1 MQKELIKQEKK
12 LPKLFDAWEDGIL
25 TDEEFTRRK
34 LINKERIESIKKQMD
49 HLEDSVPT
57 KDEYEEKIMLLSDA
71 LKSLLDPTLDADI
84 KNTYLKSIISSIEY
98 SRDNNTEF
106 ILDVFLKD

>member
-1 MQKELIKQEKK
+1 MMNLLGENLLIKSV
-12 LPKLFDAWEDGIL
+12 LNLF
-25 TDEEFTRRK
+25 
-34 LINKERIESIKKQMD
+34 KKQMD
-49 HLEDSVPT
+49 HLKDSIPT
-57 KDEYEEKIMLLSDA
+57 KDEYEEKIMCLSDA